1 MTSTYQVKLIQ
12 KGNSQSITL
21 PEELNLSTEEV
32 TIRQEDGKLIIEPL
46 KKKSLLEVCATL
58 EDIDEDFPDVNQGL
72 LPLDNVE
79 L

>member
-21 PEELNLSTEEV
+21 PEELNLPTEEV
-32 TIRQEDGKLIIEPL
+32 TIRQEGGKLIIETL

-72 LPLDNVE
+72 LPLV
-79 L
+79 